1 MKKLNEIL
9 VYTFMLGATGCLIAM
24 CIVLFGH

>member
-9 VYTFMLGATGCLIAM
+9 VYMFLIGASGCLIAM
-24 CIVLFGH
+24 CIVLFGR